1 MFRKDIGFP
10 LNIDVVILA
19 AGQGSRMRSNKPKV
33 LHAIGGKPMVQ
44 HVIDAAKAL
53 GDVNVHIVVG
63 HGADQVQANLGAD
76 SLYSDCQYIEQVEQ
90 LGTAHAVLQVLP
102 ALTPGSKTLILYG
115 DVPLIKTETLRA
127 MLEAVNETSMA
138 VLTASLDDATGYG
151 RIVRNDNNEVLSI
164 VEHKDAKTDQLAIN
178 EINTGIMCIPQSCLA
193 KWLPNIGNDN
203 AQKEYYLPDVIAM
216 SVTDGVGINT
226 PSPQSLFEIQGVNN
240 RLQLAELEREFQREQ
255 ANKLMVEGATLAD
268 PARIDVRGN
277 VTVGQDVFIDINA
290 VLQGDVVIGAN
301 VSIGPNCVITN
312 ASIAEGSNI
321 LANSVIEDAV
331 IGKDC
336 NIGPFARLRPG
347 ANLADGCKVG
357 NFVEIKNAQLGDGSK
372 VNHLSYVGD
381 AEIGTDTNIGAGT
394 ITCNYDGANK
404 FKTVMG
410 NNVFVGSNST
420 LVAPVEIADGGF
432 VAAGSTVTQTVPA
445 DNLAVG
451 RGRQRNIT
459 GWKKPVKKKS

>member
-1 MFRKDIGFP
+1 M
-10 LNIDVVILA
+10 NIDVVILA
-19 AGQGSRMRSNKPKV
+19 AGQGSRMRSQKPKV
-33 LHAIGGKPMVQ
+33 LHAIGGKPMLQ

-53 GDVNVHIVVG
+53 GDVNEYEIGVHIVVG
-63 HGADQVQANLGAD
+63 HGADQVKA
-76 SLYSDCQYIEQVEQ
+76 SLASHERYSDCNYIEQHEQ

-102 ALTPGSKTLILYG
+102 SLSSGSKTLILYG
-115 DVPLIKTETLRA
+115 DVPLIKTETLQA
-127 MLEAVNETSMA
+127 MLEAVDDSSMA
-138 VLTASLDDATGYG
+138 VLTATLDDATGYG
-151 RIVRNDNNEVLSI
+151 RIVRNEEGAVLSI
-164 VEHKDAKTDQLAIN
+164 VEHKDASPEQLAIN
-178 EINTGIMCIPQSCLA
+178 EINTGIMCIPQKCLEQ
-193 KWLPNIGNDN
+193 WLPNIGNDN
-203 AQKEYYLPDVIAM
+203 AQQEYYLPDVIAM
-216 SVTDGVGINT
+216 AVTDDIAINA
-226 PSPQSLFEIQGVNN
+226 PSPASLFEIQGVNN

-255 ANKLMVEGATLAD
+255 ANRLMVEGATLAD
-268 PARIDVRGN
+268 PARIDVRGD
-277 VTVGQDVFIDINA
+277 VTVSQDVFIDINA
-290 VLQGDVVIGAN
+290 VLQGEVVIGAN

-312 ASIAEGSNI
+312 ASIAEGTTI
-321 LANSVIEDAV
+321 LANSIIEDAV

-347 ANLADGCKVG
+347 ANLGNASKVG
-357 NFVEIKNAQLGDGSK
+357 NFVEIKNAHLGDGSK

-381 AEIGTDTNIGAGT
+381 AEIGTETNIGAGT

-432 VAAGSTVTQTVPA
+432 VAAGSTVTQAVPA

>member
-1 MFRKDIGFP
+1 
-10 LNIDVVILA
+10 VA
-19 AGQGSRMRSNKPKV
+19 
-33 LHAIGGKPMVQ
+33 
-44 HVIDAAKAL
+44 
-53 GDVNVHIVVG
+53 
-63 HGADQVQANLGAD
+63 
-76 SLYSDCQYIEQVEQ
+76 
-90 LGTAHAVLQVLP
+90 
-102 ALTPGSKTLILYG
+102 
-115 DVPLIKTETLRA
+115 
-127 MLEAVNETSMA
+127 
-138 VLTASLDDATGYG
+138 
-151 RIVRNDNNEVLSI
+151 
-164 VEHKDAKTDQLAIN
+164 
-178 EINTGIMCIPQSCLA
+178 
-193 KWLPNIGNDN
+193 
-203 AQKEYYLPDVIAM
+203 
-216 SVTDGVGINT
+216 INT

-255 ANKLMVEGATLAD
+255 ANKLMEEGATLAD
-268 PARIDVRGN
+268 PARVDVRGN

-290 VLQGDVVIGAN
+290 VFQGEVVIGAN
-301 VSIGPNCVITN
+301 VSIGPNCVIMN

-347 ANLADGCKVG
+347 ANLGNGCKVG

-381 AEIGTDTNIGAGT
+381 ADIGTGTNIGAGT